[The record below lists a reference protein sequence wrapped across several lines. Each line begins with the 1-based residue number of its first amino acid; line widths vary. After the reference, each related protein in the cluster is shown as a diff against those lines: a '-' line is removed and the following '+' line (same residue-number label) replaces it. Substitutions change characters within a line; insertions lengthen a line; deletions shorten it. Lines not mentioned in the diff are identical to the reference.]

1 MSIAAVKVVAGDS
14 ESDWVVEGWA
24 DAGMTA
30 GDPARVVGYVLSPLR
45 GQYLAIMDV
54 LERSVDHL
62 TPAEVRAALA
72 AEGTELSLATVT
84 RRLRALS
91 DTFLAASGRP
101 DSDVER
107 WNELNGARWRYS
119 ATPRGRQMQ
128 RLWRHLA
135 SDGLVP
141 REIPMD
147 GLARI
152 HRALGAMHGDQ
163 VPDTTLSELAG
174 QVFVEHDHLDGA
186 LVGQADMLAH
196 LADRFDLDLR
206 ATGELKQLI
215 LEYATHVVTHLDTA
229 VVRVHAEL
237 CRLRPRFADLAAA
250 RRAQSP
256 AGALVARG
264 VLAPARGLRA
274 ADWEHLL
281 GWFSPGTGKA
291 ARFALQLVRAIPML
305 HANLLRHQSV
315 GGPATLRAR
324 ALSLAVACR
333 DPRYGRAVLRQALA
347 DRPWTKLHTVAE
359 ADAGE
364 VVSWHEGPRV
374 AALAMLRATGQSSP
388 RGSVTG
394 RKPRDESEAVRR
406 RAERVARH
414 GAAVAEVLAGGGG
427 PLSEDACRLAL
438 RAVMAAAR
446 APQDAAGRVGQAEG
460 VGCTLV
466 AAPEVTGRVD
476 GVRWSVLVPGYRMLF
491 HPPAAVTARQIPS
504 SRRTAPVDVDVLVEA
519 SR

>member
-1 MSIAAVKVVAGDS
+1 MSIAAVEDLAGGS
-14 ESDWVVEGWA
+14 ATDWVVEGWA
-24 DAGMTA
+24 DAGMAA

-72 AEGTELSLATVT
+72 DEGTELPLATVT
-84 RRLRALS
+84 ARLRALS

-101 DSDVER
+101 DSEVER
-107 WNELNGARWRYS
+107 WHELNGARWRYS

-128 RLWRHLA
+128 RLWTQLA

-147 GLARI
+147 GLSRI
-152 HRALGAMHGDQ
+152 HQALAALHGDQ
-163 VPDTTLSELAG
+163 ASDAALSELAG

-186 LVGQADMLAH
+186 LVGQADLLAQ
-196 LADRFDLDLR
+196 LADRFNLDLE

-215 LEYATHVVTHLDTA
+215 LEYATHVVVHLDAA
-229 VVRVHAEL
+229 VVRIHAEL
-237 CRLRPRFADLAAA
+237 RRLRPSFAELAAA

-264 VLAPARGLRA
+264 VLAPGRGLRA

-291 ARFALQLVRAIPML
+291 ARFGLQLVRAIPML

-324 ALSLAVACR
+324 ALSLAVACQ
-333 DPRYGRAVLRQALA
+333 DPHHGRAVLRQALA

-359 ADAGE
+359 SDMGE

-374 AALAMLRATGQSSP
+374 AALAMLRATGQSSA
-388 RGSVTG
+388 RGVVTG
-394 RKPRDESEAVRR
+394 RKPRDESEAVLR
-406 RAERVARH
+406 RAEREARH
-414 GAAVAEVLAGGGG
+414 GAAVAEVLAGEG
-427 PLSEDACRLAL
+427 PISEDACRLAL

-446 APQDAAGRVGQAEG
+446 APEAKVGRVGQAQG

-466 AAPEVTGRVD
+466 AAPGVVGRVD
-476 GVRWSVLVPGYRMLF
+476 GVRWSVLVRGRKVLF
-491 HPPAAVTARQIPS
+491 HPPVAVVPGRVPAD
-504 SRRTAPVDVDVLVEA
+504 RRAVSATVDVLVEA

>member
-1 MSIAAVKVVAGDS
+1 MGIAVPEVPAGDS
-14 ESDWVVEGWA
+14 ETDWVVEGWA
-24 DAGMTA
+24 DAGMAA

-45 GQYLAIMDV
+45 GQYLAIMEV
-54 LERSVDHL
+54 LEQSVDHL

-72 AEGTELSLATVT
+72 AEGTELPLATVT
-84 RRLRALS
+84 TRLRALS

-101 DSDVER
+101 DSEVER
-107 WNELNGARWRYS
+107 WHELNGARWRYS

-128 RLWRHLA
+128 RLWTQLA

-147 GLARI
+147 GLSRI
-152 HRALGAMHGDQ
+152 QQALAAIHGDQ
-163 VPDTTLSELAG
+163 SSNAALSELAG

-186 LVGQADMLAH
+186 LVGQADMLAQ
-196 LADRFDLDLR
+196 LADRFNLDLR

-215 LEYATHVVTHLDTA
+215 LEYATHVVVHLDAA
-229 VVRVHAEL
+229 VVRIHAEL
-237 CRLRPRFADLAAA
+237 VRLRPRFAELAAA
-250 RRAQSP
+250 RRGQSP

-274 ADWEHLL
+274 ADWEQLL
-281 GWFSPGTGKA
+281 GWFSPGSGKA
-291 ARFALQLVRAIPML
+291 ARFGLQLVRAIPML

-324 ALSLAVACR
+324 ALSLAVACQ
-333 DPRYGRAVLRQALA
+333 DPHHGRAVLRQALA

-359 ADAGE
+359 ADTSE

-374 AALAMLRATGQSSP
+374 AALAMLRATGQSSA
-388 RGSVTG
+388 RGAVTG

-406 RAERVARH
+406 RAEREARH
-414 GAAVAEVLAGGGG
+414 GAAVAEVLAGAG
-427 PLSEDACRLAL
+427 PLSDAACRLAL

-446 APQDAAGRVGQAEG
+446 ALEDSAGRIGQAEG

-466 AAPEVTGRVD
+466 AAAGVVGRVE
-476 GVRWSVLVPGYRMLF
+476 GVRWSVLVPGRRVLF
-491 HPPAAVTARQIPS
+491 HPPVAVAAGRVPAG
-504 SRRTAPVDVDVLVEA
+504 RRAEPAKVAVLVEA
-519 SR
+519 AR

>member
-1 MSIAAVKVVAGDS
+1 MGSAISENLAGGS
-14 ESDWVVEGWA
+14 ETDWVVEGWA
-24 DAGMTA
+24 DAGMAA

-54 LERSVDHL
+54 LEQSVDHL
-62 TPAEVRAALA
+62 TPAEVCAALA
-72 AEGTELSLATVT
+72 AEGKELPLATVT
-84 RRLRALS
+84 VRLRALC

-107 WNELNGARWRYS
+107 WHELNGARWRYS

-128 RLWRHLA
+128 RLWRQMA

-147 GLARI
+147 GLSRI
-152 HRALGAMHGDQ
+152 HRTLAAMHGSQSSDAS
-163 VPDTTLSELAG
+163 LSEMAG

-186 LVGQADMLAH
+186 LVGQADMLAQ

-215 LEYATHVVTHLDTA
+215 LEYATHVVVNLDAA
-229 VVRVHAEL
+229 VVRIYAEL
-237 CRLRPRFADLAAA
+237 YRLRPRFAELAAA
-250 RRAQSP
+250 RRGQSP

-264 VLAPARGLRA
+264 VLAPTRGLRA
-274 ADWEHLL
+274 ADWEQLL
-281 GWFSPGTGKA
+281 GWFSPGSGKA
-291 ARFALQLVRAIPML
+291 ARFGLQLVRAIPML

-324 ALSLAVACR
+324 ALSLAVACQ
-333 DPRYGRAVLRQALA
+333 DPHYGRAVLRQALA

-359 ADAGE
+359 ADTSE

-388 RGSVTG
+388 RGAVAG
-394 RKPRDESEAVRR
+394 RKPREESEAVQR
-406 RAERVARH
+406 RAERKARH
-414 GAAVAEVLAGGGG
+414 GAAVAEVLAGDGAF
-427 PLSEDACRLAL
+427 SEAACRLAL

-446 APQDAAGRVGQAEG
+446 APEESAGRIGQAEG
-460 VGCTLV
+460 IGCTLV
-466 AAPEVTGRVD
+466 AASGTVGRVD
-476 GVRWSVLVPGYRMLF
+476 GVRWSVLVPGRSVMF
-491 HPPAAVTARQIPS
+491 HPPVPMAAGQVPAG
-504 SRRTAPVDVDVLVEA
+504 RRSTPVKVDVLVEA